1 MVLLTKSLRQIK
13 RVIIFVVGMT
23 VVLLGI
29 AMLVLP
35 GPATIVIPA
44 GLAILAIEFA
54 WARRLLDR
62 AKSMVRNA
70 RDKVRG
76 APKNRIRET
85 GSRQNDEK

>member
-1 MVLLTKSLRQIK
+1 MVLLTKSLRQLRRI
-13 RVIIFVVGMT
+13 IIFIVGFT
-23 VVLLGI
+23 VVLIGL

-62 AKSMVRNA
+62 AKGMLKTAAN
-70 RDKVRG
+70 KVRG
-76 APKNRIRET
+76 KEASPQAAPHDQHDVK
-85 GSRQNDEK
+85 

>member
-1 MVLLTKSLRQIK
+1 MVLITKSLRQIK

-35 GPATIVIPA
+35 GPAMIVIPA

-62 AKSMVRNA
+62 AKGMVKSA

-76 APKNRIRET
+76 APKNQT
-85 GSRQNDEK
+85 SKTDPRQNELK